1 MGATL
6 AMVWAPPLP
15 QRSLRDP
22 AGVGPNNKH
31 WVPGVSFL
39 MGWVLAGKLSASPP
53 PGLRPGGRRN
63 QHGCRGGALPHLE
76 FVPLRGTI
84 LRYSESVQNMANWL
98 KARQRRSV
106 NLRGPF
112 LGGLLCSVESESSGL
127 ILGGHV
133 GGFWCYFFRYCCW
146 RARVARV
153 CPSEVEA
160 WLPKQL
166 PPLRGLEIWQ
176 SP

>member
-53 PGLRPGGRRN
+53 PGLRP
-63 QHGCRGGALPHLE
+63 RGFAPG
-76 FVPLRGTI
+76 
-84 LRYSESVQNMANWL
+84 
-98 KARQRRSV
+98 
-106 NLRGPF
+106 
-112 LGGLLCSVESESSGL
+112 
-127 ILGGHV
+127 V
-133 GGFWCYFFRYCCW
+133 GGINTG
-146 RARVARV
+146 AVV
-153 CPSEVEA
+153 GLCPTWNLCRFAAPFSA
-160 WLPKQL
+160 IQSQSK
-166 PPLRGLEIWQ
+166 IW
-176 SP
+176 PTG